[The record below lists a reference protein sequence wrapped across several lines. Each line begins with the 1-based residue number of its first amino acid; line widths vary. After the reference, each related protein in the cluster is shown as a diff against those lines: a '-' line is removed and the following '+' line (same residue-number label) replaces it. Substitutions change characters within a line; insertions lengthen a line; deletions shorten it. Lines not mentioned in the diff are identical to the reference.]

1 MIHHNTARKRI
12 GFYLINTSRPRK
24 QLGINA
30 CISSRITTVIQV
42 VKYYQI
48 NYNWYNEP
56 FAVSQYKCLY
66 LDMHGLIFETS
77 VWLLAGS
84 TRLLVPTKMW
94 TSGAKNAHGNIA
106 PQRRLIGCPHSMRRF
121 VYLQCLS
128 KFVLTRSRSTQAV
141 QTKGSWMHA
150 HTNRCSV
157 QTPQR
162 GLPHSSGLLE
172 SFPSCSK

>member
-56 FAVSQYKCLY
+56 FAVSQYKLFILRHAWLNLWDKRMTTGRINQVTSPY
-66 LDMHGLIFETS
+66 GLN
-77 VWLLAGS
+77 
-84 TRLLVPTKMW
+84 
-94 TSGAKNAHGNIA
+94 SGAERNGVRVA
-106 PQRRLIGCPHSMRRF
+106 PQTDTSESPDPDRTVRAFGCKCF
-121 VYLQCLS
+121 
-128 KFVLTRSRSTQAV
+128 LTRSFSWQSCSN
-141 QTKGSWMHA
+141 KGLPD
-150 HTNRCSV
+150 TNRLTNEPWSGRR
-157 QTPQR
+157 R

-172 SFPSCSK
+172 SFPNCLK